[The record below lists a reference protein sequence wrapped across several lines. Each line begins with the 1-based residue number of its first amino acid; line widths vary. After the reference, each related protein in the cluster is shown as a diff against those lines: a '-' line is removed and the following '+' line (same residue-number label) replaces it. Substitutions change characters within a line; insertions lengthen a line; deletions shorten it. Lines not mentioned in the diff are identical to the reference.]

1 MSDEDPFDQRL
12 LKTAQTYARTYPS
25 VLTRLRAAYEAGHP
39 LVRQVARAMDA
50 ALDRSEAERERRLR
64 HEHGLSPQETR
75 IVLHLV
81 DGGTVQTCA
90 ATLEVAESTV
100 RSHLKSIFLKTG
112 VKRQAHLPTL
122 LTGQAHPEVR
132 PPSE

>member
-12 LKTAQTYARTYPS
+12 LKPAQAYARTYPS
-25 VLTRLRAAYEAGHP
+25 VLVRLRAAYEAGHP
-39 LVRQVARAMDA
+39 LVRQVARAMDL

-122 LTGQAHPEVR
+122 LTGQAPPEVR

>member
-12 LKTAQTYARTYPS
+12 LKPAQAYARTYPS
-25 VLTRLRAAYEAGHP
+25 VLVRLRAAYEAGHP
-39 LVRQVARAMDA
+39 LVRQVARAMDL

-122 LTGQAHPEVR
+122 LTGHAPPEVR